1 MRVMDGCES
10 GRGAVQINFRDVEG
24 LSLSRDEMKDVK
36 LVECGK
42 RD

>member
-1 MRVMDGCES
+1 MDGCES
-10 GRGAVQINFRDVEG
+10 GRGAVQINRDVEG